1 MGVGGFE
8 ETEVLRLAAGRDQV
22 SENPLAEAIVAE
34 ARRRGLGL
42 VTPEGFE
49 SSTGIGV
56 RGTVAGRRV
65 AIGNTELM
73 HELGVDPAPL
83 LEQAESQRREGARVM
98 FLAVDGVAAGL
109 LAVTDPIKASTQ
121 EAIDELHPTG
131 LRIVQATGDGEAT
144 AIAVARRL
152 GIHAVHVEVRPQD
165 TLDLV

>member
-1 MGVGGFE
+1 MGFGGCDE
-8 ETEVLRLAAGRDQV
+8 AGGLRLAASRDQV
-22 SENPLAEAIVAE
+22 SEHPLAEAIVAE

-73 HELGVDPAPL
+73 REIGVDPAPL
-83 LEQAESQRREGARVM
+83 LEQAESQRREGASVM

-109 LAVTDPIKASTQ
+109 LAVTDPSKASTQ
-121 EAIDELHPTG
+121 GAIEARHATG
-131 LRIVQATGDGEAT
+131 LPIVERKST
-144 AIAVARRL
+144 RL
-152 GIHAVHVEVRPQD
+152 NSSHSCASRMPSSA
-165 TLDLV
+165 